1 MRCLLGIAWLLCAA
15 AGPVMSAGVIVRLV
29 DGNAQA
35 VSDAVVMLTPDSA
48 VAVTATPKPSATYF
62 IDQRHE
68 TFIPYVQLLRPGDK
82 VVFRNSD
89 STRHHAYSFAPI
101 KTFELVLRPGESS
114 PPISMDKTGIVAV
127 GCNIHDHMITY
138 LFVSAVPAVAMSGQ
152 DGVATIENVEPG
164 NYTARVW
171 HPQLHPG
178 HPEPSQALV
187 IADDA
192 RDVRLNFTLSLIP
205 DPHTSMDRGHLEY

>member
-1 MRCLLGIAWLLCAA
+1 MRCLLGIAWLLCVGG
-15 AGPVMSAGVIVRLV
+15 GPVMAAQAVVHLS
-29 DGNAQA
+29 DGHAHA
-35 VSDAVVMLTPDSA
+35 VSDAVVMLTPDA
-48 VAVTATPKPSATYF
+48 GVAVPPSSKPPVTHI

-89 STRHHAYSFAPI
+89 ITRHHAYSFAPI

-114 PPISMDKTGIVAV
+114 PVMSMDKVGIAAV

-138 LFVSAVPAVAMSGQ
+138 LFVSALPAIAMSDH
-152 DGVATIENVEPG
+152 DGVATLDGLAPG
-164 NYTARVW
+164 RYTARVW

-178 HPEPSQALV
+178 QPEPTQTLV
-187 IADDA
+187 VADDA
-192 RDVRLNFTLSLIP
+192 HDVRLNFTLSLIP
-205 DPHTSMDRGHLEY
+205 DPRTFVDRGHSDY